1 MSNQPFGDGR
11 HGSHGETRQGSPGLA
26 KADAPPEDVA
36 AAHVS
41 LRRIS
46 ALFGPYRARLSGL
59 LALDLHLG
67 RPGRRSAPSCLRE
80 VIDTAIPEHDT
91 QLLSLL
97 VGGMIALSIIGGVI
111 GVAQTWI
118 SNQVGQRVMHDLRAA
133 VYAHL
138 QRMSLGLLHPHPHRE
153 RCSRASPTTSA
164 GIDSVVT
171 STATSIVQNVT
182 TVVAVVVAMI
192 LLDWRLAAFSLFLL
206 PFFVWLTR
214 RVGEERRRIQSVRQ
228 GRLADMSTLVEESLS
243 VSGILLGKTMGRS
256 PELVRRFSDE
266 SGELADLEVR
276 ARMAG
281 RWRMASVQM
290 SFAIM
295 PAAVYWFA
303 GYSIAHG
310 SAAISIGT
318 VIAFTTLQTRVLFPI
333 QSLLSVGLEVQTS
346 LALFGRIFEYL
357 DLPVDIEERPD
368 ARDLSGV
375 RGDVRLKDV
384 WFTYDPERKRWTLR
398 EISAEIPAG
407 TRTALVGETG
417 SGKTTLA
424 YLVARLYE
432 PQRGRVEIDGVDIRD
447 MTLASLAATVGLVSQ
462 ETYLFHASIREN
474 LRFACPE
481 ASDEQ
486 IEDAARAA
494 QIHELISSLPDGYD
508 TPVGERGYRFSGGEK
523 QRMAIARTVLRN
535 PPVLDPRRGHLGAR
549 HRNRARRAARPR
561 RPLPRAHHDRD
572 RPPALHDP
580 RRRPDPRARRRPD
593 RRARHPR
600 GAAWSLADATPRC
613 WPIEYPVDLRS
624 VGARSPRTIPRLT
637 LPRRSPER
645 PPGRTGADFR
655 GTSAWLANA
664 LAPQALPR
672 SPPRALK
679 GRAPWRADRPARR
692 SASCRRA

>member
-1 MSNQPFGDGR
+1 MSSQPFAQGRTGDGR
-11 HGSHGETRQGSPGLA
+11 HQPPRQLR
-26 KADAPPEDVA
+26 PEDIPSLP
-36 AAHVS
+36 VS
-41 LRRIS
+41 LRRIRR
-46 ALFGPYRARLSGL
+46 LFTPYRARLGGL
-59 LALDLHLG
+59 LALIFLSAGLG
-67 RPGRRSAPSCLRE
+67 VINPFLLRE
-80 VIDTAIPEHDT
+80 FINVAYPRHDT
-91 QLLSLL
+91 TL
-97 VGGMIALSIIGGVI
+97 VIELVAGMIALSIITSVI

-138 QRMSLGLLHPHPHRE
+138 QRMSLAFFTHTRTGE
-153 RCSRASPTTSA
+153 VQSRIANDI
-164 GIDSVVT
+164 GGVDSVVT

-182 TVVAVVVAMI
+182 TVVAVVVAMV
-192 LLDWRLAAFSLFLL
+192 LLDWRLAALSLVLL

-256 PELVRRFSDE
+256 PELVRRFGAE

-295 PAAVYWFA
+295 PALVYLFA
-303 GYSIAHG
+303 GVSGRHV
-310 SAAISIGT
+310 ISIGT

-357 DLPVDIEERPD
+357 DLPVEIVERPN
-368 ARDLSGV
+368 ARVLGKV
-375 RGDVRLKDV
+375 RGDVRLENV
-384 WFTYDPERKRWTLR
+384 WFRYAAGAPWTL
-398 EISAEIPAG
+398 EDIGADIPAG
-407 TRTALVGETG
+407 TSTALVGETG

-432 PQRGRVEIDGVDIRD
+432 PERGCVSIDGVDIRD
-447 MTLASLAATVGLVSQ
+447 ATLGSLAATVGLVSQ

-481 ASDEQ
+481 ATNDE
-486 IEDAARAA
+486 IEDAARVA

-535 PPVLDPRRGHLGAR
+535 PPVLVLDEATSALDNETERAVQQALDELSRGRTTIAIAHRLSTIRDADQILVLDSGRIVERGGHDQLVALGGRYAALLSGAGIAEER
-549 HRNRARRAARPR
+549 PAAGSRAA
-561 RPLPRAHHDRD
+561 
-572 RPPALHDP
+572 
-580 RRRPDPRARRRPD
+580 
-593 RRARHPR
+593 
-600 GAAWSLADATPRC
+600 LA
-613 WPIEYPVDLRS
+613 
-624 VGARSPRTIPRLT
+624 
-637 LPRRSPER
+637 
-645 PPGRTGADFR
+645 
-655 GTSAWLANA
+655 
-664 LAPQALPR
+664 
-672 SPPRALK
+672 
-679 GRAPWRADRPARR
+679 
-692 SASCRRA
+692 